1 MAVDVDSSNF
11 ASEVIENSKECPV
24 LVDFWAEW
32 CGPCKML
39 GPVLENLEQEYD
51 GKFKLVKVNTE
62 TNTELASSYQIRSIP
77 ACKLF
82 VDGQVVDE
90 FVGAL
95 PDTQIKEFL
104 DKHVSNEELEEISEL
119 ISKSNFD
126 GAEEK
131 IMKMEASA
139 NLDGLVYQLLR
150 SLGSQSLLDLKKAES
165 LLKKM
170 LPVGSDFSDR
180 RNSLL
185 KLIEESS
192 EAASATVLALLNPQT
207 SETHLSSLLDQFEE
221 SGDKDGLRNRI
232 LTGLNVESENPGI
245 NEFRKRFSR
254 LLY

>member
-39 GPVLENLEQEYD
+39 GPILENLEQEYG

-62 TNTELASSYQIRSIP
+62 TNAELASSYQIRSIP

-119 ISKSNFD
+119 INKSNFD
-126 GAEEK
+126 SAEEK

-150 SLGSQSLLDLKKAES
+150 SLGSQSLLDLKKTES

-232 LTGLNVESENPGI
+232 LTGLNVESENPVI

>member
-1 MAVDVDSSNF
+1 MAVNVDSSNF
-11 ASEVIENSKECPV
+11 ANEVIEKSKECPI

-32 CGPCKML
+32 CGPCKAL
-39 GPVLENLEQEYD
+39 GPVLEKLEKSYD

-62 TNTELASSYQIRSIP
+62 TNSELASSYQIRSIP

-82 VDGQVVDE
+82 VDGQVIDE

-104 DKHVSNEELEEISEL
+104 DKHVSNDELEEISDL
-119 ISKSNFD
+119 LRKGNFD
-126 GAEEK
+126 IAEDK
-131 IMKMEASA
+131 IMKMESSA
-139 NLDGLVYQLLR
+139 NLDALVYQLLR
-150 SLGSQSLLDLKKAES
+150 SLGSESLLNLKKAEL

-170 LPVGSDFSDR
+170 LPVGSDFSDS

-185 KLIEESS
+185 KLIEEKSDT
-192 EAASATVLALLNPQT
+192 ANATTMALLNPQT
-207 SETHLSSLLDQFEE
+207 SETHLSSLLDQLEE
-221 SGDKDGLRNRI
+221 SGDKDGLRTRI
-232 LTGLNVESENPGI
+232 LAGLNVESKNPAI